1 MSYYRSCSKM
11 TTSLQCRL
19 CMATVSIKNSVA
31 LFSPVAVSQKLAARV
46 ASLLET
52 TVDANDR
59 LPHHLCKP
67 CKRRFDTLEKAAEDL
82 KSFRTEASECRR
94 SLLARSVSG
103 KRTKESSG
111 SIGISPDTMK
121 ERPHPKR
128 HQVLSRRQLDFGE
141 GEEALCNRFNY
152 V

>member
-1 MSYYRSCSKM
+1 
-11 TTSLQCRL
+11 
-19 CMATVSIKNSVA
+19 MATVCIKNSVA

-121 ERPHPKR
+121 ERPHPKDIKCSPEDSLTLVKVKK
-128 HQVLSRRQLDFGE
+128 HCAIDLIMYKL
-141 GEEALCNRFNY
+141 
-152 V
+152 